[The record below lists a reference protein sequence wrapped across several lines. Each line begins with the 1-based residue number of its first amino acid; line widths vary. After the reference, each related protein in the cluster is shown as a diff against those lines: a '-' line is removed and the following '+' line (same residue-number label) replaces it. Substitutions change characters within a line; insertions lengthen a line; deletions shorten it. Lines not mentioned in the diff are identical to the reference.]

1 MVTAKNSSADP
12 SLSSTTNQNFGT
24 GSTDLSSNEI
34 KPRVVSRQV
43 LKALGQR
50 DPLYEAAGMVALR
63 RGLIV
68 ARE

>member
-1 MVTAKNSSADP
+1 MTENSADP
-12 SLSSTTNQNFGT
+12 KNPSFATNQTSGA
-24 GSTDLSSNEI
+24 GSTDLSGEVI

-43 LKALGQR
+43 LKALSQR

>member
-1 MVTAKNSSADP
+1 MTSKNSTDLGNP
-12 SLSSTTNQNFGT
+12 SITTNQNPGI
-24 GSTDLSSNEI
+24 GSTDLSGEVI

>member
-1 MVTAKNSSADP
+1 MTGKNCADLGNP
-12 SLSSTTNQNFGT
+12 SITTNQNPGI
-24 GSTDLSSNEI
+24 GSTDLSGEVI

-63 RGLIV
+63 RGILSV
-68 ARE
+68 KE